1 MKISAV
7 KKKSILVV
15 DDHQLVRQSLC
26 AAINGRPD
34 LFVCGEAASQ
44 AQAREL
50 ILAAPP
56 DLLVLDLSLT
66 DGHSWLLIDRLQAE
80 GKLPPTLVLSVY
92 EESVYVPRLLKA
104 GVRGYLMKDTPITG
118 IMAAIDRILAGHIA
132 DSDRQASLL
141 IRQATG
147 KNRKRTSTEA
157 ELNSLSDRELQVL
170 EAIGKGLNNQ
180 QIAELLSV
188 NPKTVGTYKT
198 RLMEKIGIHTSP
210 ELMRYAQLRLGLPV
224 Q

>member
-1 MKISAV
+1 MKTSAV

-15 DDHQLVRQSLC
+15 DDHELVRQSLC

-34 LFVCGEAASQ
+34 LFVGGEASSQ

-56 DLLVLDLSLT
+56 DLVVLDLSLT
-66 DGHSWLLIDRLQAE
+66 DGHSWLLIEQLQAE

-132 DSDRQASLL
+132 LSDRQASRL
-141 IRQATG
+141 IRQTTG
-147 KNRKRTSTEA
+147 SLGTISAGEL

-170 EAIGKGLNNQ
+170 EAIGTGLQNR

-188 NPKTVGTYKT
+188 SPKTVGTYKT
-198 RLMEKIGIHTSP
+198 RLMEKIGVCTSP
-210 ELMRYAQLRLGLPV
+210 ELMRYAQLRLGLPIR
-224 Q
+224 

>member
-1 MKISAV
+1 MKSCPTN
-7 KKKSILVV
+7 KKSILVV
-15 DDHQLVRQSLC
+15 DDHQLVRKSLC
-26 AAINGRPD
+26 DAINCRPD
-34 LFVCGEAASQ
+34 LFVCGEAPSQ

-66 DGHSWLLIDRLQAE
+66 DGHSWVLIERLQAE

-92 EESVYVPRLLKA
+92 HETVYVPRLLKA

-132 DSDRQASLL
+132 VSDRQASLL

-147 KNRKRTSTEA
+147 ENRDRTSTEA
-157 ELNSLSDRELQVL
+157 ELHSLSDRELQVL
-170 EAIGKGLNNQ
+170 EALGKGLNNQ
-180 QIAELLSV
+180 QIAELLGVS
-188 NPKTVGTYKT
+188 PKTVGTYKT
-198 RLMEKIGIHTSP
+198 RLMEKTGIHTSP
-210 ELMRYAQLRLGLPV
+210 ELMRHAQRQLGLPLS
-224 Q
+224 

>member
-1 MKISAV
+1 M
-7 KKKSILVV
+7 
-15 DDHQLVRQSLC
+15 
-26 AAINGRPD
+26 
-34 LFVCGEAASQ
+34 
-44 AQAREL
+44 
-50 ILAAPP
+50 
-56 DLLVLDLSLT
+56 LDLSLT

-132 DSDRQASLL
+132 VSDRQASLL

-188 NPKTVGTYKT
+188 NPKT

-210 ELMRYAQLRLGLPV
+210 ELKRYAQLRLGLPV

>member
-1 MKISAV
+1 M
-7 KKKSILVV
+7 
-15 DDHQLVRQSLC
+15 
-26 AAINGRPD
+26 
-34 LFVCGEAASQ
+34 
-44 AQAREL
+44 
-50 ILAAPP
+50 
-56 DLLVLDLSLT
+56 
-66 DGHSWLLIDRLQAE
+66 
-80 GKLPPTLVLSVY
+80 
-92 EESVYVPRLLKA
+92 YVPRLLKA

-132 DSDRQASLL
+132 VSDRQASLL